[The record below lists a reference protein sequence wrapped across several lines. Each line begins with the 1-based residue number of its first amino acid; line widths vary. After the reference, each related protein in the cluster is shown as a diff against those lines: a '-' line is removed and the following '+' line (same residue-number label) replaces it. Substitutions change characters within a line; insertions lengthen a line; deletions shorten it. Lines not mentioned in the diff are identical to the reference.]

1 MVFDKKTGTNI
12 LQWPVKE
19 VESLRLKSNEFDKVE
34 LKPGS
39 LVPLKIGSATQVYLS
54 LWASIYIAKFVY

>member
-19 VESLRLKSNEFDKVE
+19 VESLRSRSYEINDVE

-39 LVPLKIGSATQVYLS
+39 LVPLKISSAAQVY
-54 LWASIYIAKFVY
+54 IVHVI